1 MPIAP
6 AADGALAAFPDH
18 YRGLIRFLTRRTGCA
33 DTARDLTHETWLRLA
48 ERRSEGSAGAPTN
61 EQVESAGRALAEGTA
76 RAHDP
81 RAYLYTVAAHLAANL
96 QRHQSVGTQWALD
109 AAHVAP
115 PSAALAA
122 DVAHGH
128 AMREAV
134 MAVEQALLG
143 LPARRREIF
152 LAHRLEGVRHSEI
165 SAIHG
170 ISIKTVER
178 EVTAAMDAVRAALL
192 RWRGDPQEDAPARGR
207 RQALSGLLGL
217 AGLGAGS
224 ATAWCTW
231 HLSREL
237 AARHELALSTTLGQR
252 LRQPLPDG
260 SQLVLDAASRAE
272 VAYTADR
279 RTVRLLAGSAFFAV
293 ARDPDRP
300 FVVDTTLARVTVLG
314 TRFSVELDDAGVG
327 LANESAVTVAV
338 EHGHVRA
345 QGLGLGPARAE
356 LRAGDRWSLEAGGAA
371 PRLVRAQDGA
381 ATDDVAAW
389 RDGWLDFRGT
399 PLAAAMRRLA
409 RYHARPIHVD
419 SAVAGLPVLG
429 RVHITEAMAWLQLLP
444 ASLPVRVSLMPDG
457 SVAIAPAP
465 AAPARR

>member
-48 ERRSEGSAGAPTN
+48 ERRSEGRGGEPTHP
-61 EQVESAGRALAEGTA
+61 Q
-76 RAHDP
+76 DP

-96 QRHQSVGTQWALD
+96 QRHQSVGTRWALD
-109 AAHVAP
+109 ATHVDP

-128 AMREAV
+128 AMRQAV

-152 LAHRLEGVRHSEI
+152 LAHRLEGVGQGEI
-165 SAIHG
+165 AATHD

-217 AGLGAGS
+217 AGLGVGS
-224 ATAWCTW
+224 GAAWCTW

-237 AARHELALSTTLGQR
+237 AAHHELALSTTHGQR
-252 LRQPLPDG
+252 LRKPLPDG

-272 VAYTADR
+272 VAYAADR
-279 RTVRLLAGSAFFAV
+279 RSVRLLAGSAFFDV
-293 ARDPDRP
+293 ARDTDRP
-300 FVVDTTLARVTVLG
+300 FVVDTALARITVLG

-327 LANESAVTVAV
+327 RANATAVTVAV
-338 EHGHVRA
+338 EHGHVRV
-345 QGLGLGPARAE
+345 QGLQPGATHAE
-356 LRAGDRWSLEAGGAA
+356 LHAGDRWSLEAGGAV
-371 PRLVRAQDGA
+371 PRLVRARDSA
-381 ATDDVAAW
+381 APDDVAPW
-389 RDGWLDFRGT
+389 RDGWLDFRST

-419 SAVAGLPVLG
+419 GAVAGLPVLG
-429 RVHITEAMAWLQLLP
+429 RVQIAGAMAWLRLLP
-444 ASLPVRVSLMPDG
+444 TSLPVRVTVLPDG
-457 SVAIAPAP
+457 AVAIRPAST
-465 AAPARR
+465 AVTRR